1 MVLRVNLGPL
11 HLFDNSVHEG
21 LASNTDKSYVRKGS
35 LVSQIVSKDLNKNF
49 EIATFEMIHKINYIF
64 LTLFGHQPL

>member
-1 MVLRVNLGPL
+1 MKNSWQYDKPEYFSKEMVLRVNLGPL

-35 LVSQIVSKDLNKNF
+35 LVSQIVSKDLNKSLA
-49 EIATFEMIHKINYIF
+49 IATF
-64 LTLFGHQPL
+64 